1 MKTTFDVLLNVV
13 WNTILFQINTIFEEF
28 ITRIP
33 FRKLTDKLF
42 AVITKDISFITNA
55 KP

>member
-28 ITRIP
+28 ITP
-33 FRKLTDKLF
+33 QKLLRLINIEND
-42 AVITKDISFITNA
+42 TN
-55 KP
+55 KTHK